1 MEKIQPTGHY
11 KDQEDFAVMTRT
23 LARKYSHRVTIA
35 DRLCRNAEE
44 LLFSTDQPTID
55 NCRIAG
61 MMLGLAYNLVPLRIE
76 AGFDN

>member
-1 MEKIQPTGHY
+1 MHNIQLSEHY
-11 KDQEDFAVMTRT
+11 TDKQNFAAMPRT
-23 LARKYSHRVTIA
+23 KVVKYAQLVRIA
-35 DRLCRNAEE
+35 DHLCRNAEE

-76 AGFDN
+76 AGFDY

>member
-1 MEKIQPTGHY
+1 MWTNRRTDHY
-11 KDQEDFAVMTRT
+11 TDQEDFAVMAQT
-23 LARKYSHRVTIA
+23 AVRKYARRARIA
-35 DRLCRNAEE
+35 NHLCRNAEE

>member
-1 MEKIQPTGHY
+1 MRTIQPTRHY
-11 KDQEDFAVMTRT
+11 KVQEDFAVMTRT
-23 LARKYSHRVTIA
+23 FARKYSHRITIA
-35 DRLCRNAEE
+35 DHLCRKAEE
-44 LLFSTDQPTID
+44 LLFSADQPTID